1 MQTQEITRRDTLG
14 YRKTFGVVAPST
26 NTSVQPEYD
35 DFRPRGVTNHFARI
49 DIPNDP
55 VHSDADFDQLM
66 KNIRGS
72 LEEAIARVIT
82 CEPDAII
89 MGMSSET
96 FWDGLD
102 GSKKLQERSEKISGR
117 PVVMGSDACQAALKT
132 YGSSIKRL
140 GIITPYFPIGDNQ
153 VRKFFTDCGFE
164 VVNLVGLKC
173 TSPVNI
179 ARVTEEEMRDA
190 FVAVDGPDVDALVQV
205 GTNLACAKVAAHG
218 EFWLK
223 KPVLAINTA
232 TYWYALRQNGI
243 TDQIEGFGS
252 LLADH

>member
-1 MQTQEITRRDTLG
+1 MQTQEAVRRDTLG
-14 YRKTFGVVAPST
+14 FRKTFGVVAPST

-49 DIPNDP
+49 DIPNNP

-72 LEEAIARVIT
+72 LEEAIGRVIT

-102 GSKKLQERSEKISGR
+102 GSKRLQERTEKISGR
-117 PVVMGSDACQAALKT
+117 PVVMGSDACQAALKK
-132 YGSSIKRL
+132 YGDIKRL

-179 ARVTEEEMRDA
+179 ARVTEAEMRDA
-190 FVAVDGPDVDALVQV
+190 FNEVNDDSIDALVQV
-205 GTNLACAKVAAHG
+205 GTNLACAKVAAYG
-218 EFWLK
+218 EFWLN

-232 TYWYALRQNGI
+232 TYWYALRSNGI
-243 TDQIEGFGS
+243 VDKVDGFGS
-252 LLADH
+252 LMLDY